1 MAYDDEQYPIFRT
14 DSGRCSDLATT
25 MTEVIPDSADVA
37 EEEGP
42 APPSAASSAA
52 PASSSIFPGGGGGG
66 GGGGNPF
73 ANGYGGRAGTK
84 TTTIPPPP
92 SPVPVKCSS
101 ATTRAIQSLS

>member
-52 PASSSIFPGGGGGG
+52 PASAPASSSLLPGSGH
-66 GGGGNPF
+66 
-73 ANGYGGRAGTK
+73 
-84 TTTIPPPP
+84 
-92 SPVPVKCSS
+92 PVPNGGVVGSG
-101 ATTRAIQSLS
+101 RR